1 MDTNFYN
8 ELTNTE
14 DKEVV
19 VTIAYQ
25 KNGSGDYGYHTEPL
39 DEYTQD
45 ELIELCDEYEYDV
58 REVEE
63 MIDIIIDVGMDDI

>member
-8 ELTNTE
+8 ELTTTE

-25 KNGSGDYGYHTEPL
+25 KNDYGDYGYHTEPIT
-39 DEYTQD
+39 EYTQD
-45 ELIELCDEYEYDV
+45 ELIELCDEYEYNV

-63 MIDIIIDVGMDDI
+63 MIDIIIDVGNNEV